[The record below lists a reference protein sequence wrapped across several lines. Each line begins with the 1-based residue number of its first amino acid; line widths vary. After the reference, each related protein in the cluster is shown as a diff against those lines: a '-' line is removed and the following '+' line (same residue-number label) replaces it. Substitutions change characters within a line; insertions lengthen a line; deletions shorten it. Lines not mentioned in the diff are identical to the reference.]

1 MTALKKSEDDDS
13 LALRFY
19 EAEGRFTRA
28 HVRLAKPIRQAWM
41 TNLIEEEPRPLAVS
55 AQGAL
60 ELDIKPWEIV
70 TLRLAV

>member
-1 MTALKKSEDDDS
+1 MTTLKKSEDDDS

-28 HVRLAKPIRQAWM
+28 RVRLAQPVQKAWL
-41 TNLIEEEPRPLAVS
+41 TNLIEEEPKPIAIDR
-55 AQGAL
+55 QGVL

>member
-1 MTALKKSEDDDS
+1 MTTLKKSEDDDS

-28 HVRLAKPIRQAWM
+28 RVRLAQPIRKAWL
-41 TNLIEEEPRPLAVS
+41 TNLIEEEPKPLTINS
-55 AQGAL
+55 QGVV

-70 TLRLAV
+70 TLKLAV